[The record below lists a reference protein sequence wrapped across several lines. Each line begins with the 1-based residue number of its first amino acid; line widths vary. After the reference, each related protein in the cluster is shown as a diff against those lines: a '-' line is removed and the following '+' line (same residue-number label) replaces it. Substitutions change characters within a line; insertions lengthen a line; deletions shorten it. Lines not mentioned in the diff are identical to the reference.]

1 MSEHVI
7 TISSFFDGDRSGK
20 VRWLAYELGF
30 DVVEDRVPYA
40 RLRDDDFAK
49 RSPLRVIPL
58 VTSNGIEYR
67 ESTAIGH
74 VLVETHGPH
83 LGVPVGDPRR
93 AAYLTWISTFVENTE
108 QKLVECALSR
118 AGRYPPEV
126 YETNAPRLRR
136 RLSALAALLP
146 ADGHLCGD
154 FTFADIVAAY
164 SLRLA
169 VQYDLLERAAIEPW
183 LTRVMARPAA
193 REANFFDGL

>member
-1 MSEHVI
+1 MSERVI

-20 VRWLAYELGF
+20 VRWLAHELGF
-30 DVVEDRVPYA
+30 TIVEDRVPYSA
-40 RLRDDDFAK
+40 LGQDDFAK

-58 VTSNGIEYR
+58 VQLDGVEHR

-74 VLVETHGPH
+74 VLVESYGPH

-108 QKLVECALSR
+108 QKLVECALSKS
-118 AGRYPPEV
+118 GRYPPEV
-126 YETNAPRLRR
+126 YDKNAPRLRA
-136 RLSALAALLP
+136 RLAALAALLP
-146 ADGHLCGD
+146 TDGHLCGD

-169 VQYDLLERAAIEPW
+169 VQAEIIERTAIEPW
-183 LTRVMARPAA
+183 FTLIMERPAA
-193 REANFFDGL
+193 QQANFFAGL